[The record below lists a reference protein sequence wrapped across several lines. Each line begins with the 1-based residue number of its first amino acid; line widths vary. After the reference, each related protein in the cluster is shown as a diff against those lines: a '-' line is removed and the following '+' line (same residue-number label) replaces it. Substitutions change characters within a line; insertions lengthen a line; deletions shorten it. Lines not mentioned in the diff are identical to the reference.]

1 LRLCR
6 SGPHDPRIPDA
17 LAHYAGGIALLAAR
31 RHRFFQ
37 EIAFFLQDTRLR
49 AGDIQPQD
57 AEASP
62 NQRSQQTEKEYAMNK
77 PVRQSDASSETVKAI
92 SVADY
97 IIERLAAEGID
108 RCFGVAGDYVFPICN
123 AVDSSAK
130 VKWIG
135 CSNELNASYAADG
148 YARIRGAAM
157 LATTYGVGELSAING
172 VMGAKAERSL
182 VFHLV
187 GMPSYQNQRVRKI
200 AHHTLGDGVFGNFVA
215 LSAHAACCHAVINPE
230 NCVVEMERVIAEA
243 RRNNQPAYIAV
254 PSDYALSPVASA
266 DVKPIV
272 PRSNEA
278 ALQKAMAMIAERI
291 SKAKSVVAFPAFTVS
306 RLGLQKQAQ
315 KAIEALGCPFVT
327 TLMEKCLIDE
337 GHPQFAGMY
346 AGATSEPKTRQI
358 VEGADIVLDLGGV
371 NLNDIT
377 TAAYSGRLDL
387 SRFIT
392 VGLDDVRIGDEV
404 IATVRLADILSEL
417 AKLKPSSA
425 PYRGKPQGL
434 APVNGKPSD
443 KITMAA
449 LYPRYAAFLRSGDTV
464 VLETGS
470 SSLGVTP
477 TILPDGVRV
486 EAQVL
491 WGSIGWATPAAFGV
505 ALADPSRRTVL
516 ITGEGSHQLTA
527 NDIGAMGRFGANVV
541 VFVLNNSGY
550 LIERALEENPNWT
563 YNDLAPW
570 NYAELPKALGC
581 ADWFTARVTTLG
593 ELDAAMK
600 SARASKSGAYI
611 EIMGGKMDM
620 PPALAFAH
628 GQLKA
633 MYGDTP

>member
-1 LRLCR
+1 MV
-6 SGPHDPRIPDA
+6 
-17 LAHYAGGIALLAAR
+17 
-31 RHRFFQ
+31 
-37 EIAFFLQDTRLR
+37 
-49 AGDIQPQD
+49 
-57 AEASP
+57 
-62 NQRSQQTEKEYAMNK
+62 K
-77 PVRQSDASSETVKAI
+77 TV

-97 IIERLAAEGID
+97 IVERLATEGINH
-108 RCFGVAGDYVFPICN
+108 CFGVAGDYVFPICD

-135 CSNELNASYAADG
+135 CANELNASYAADG

-157 LATTYGVGELSAING
+157 LVTTYGVGELSALNG

-182 VFHLV
+182 VFHVV
-187 GMPSYQNQRVRKI
+187 GMPSYQHQRLGKI
-200 AHHTLGDGVFGNFVA
+200 AHHTLGDGVFGNFVD
-215 LSAHAACCHAVINPE
+215 LSADAACCHAAINPG
-230 NCVVEMERVIAEA
+230 NCVVEMERVIGEA

-254 PSDYALSPVASA
+254 PSDYARCPVVSA

-278 ALQKAMAMIAERI
+278 ALQKAMAIIAERI
-291 SKAKSVVAFPAFTVS
+291 ANAKSVIAFPAFTIL

-315 KAIEALGCPFVT
+315 KAIEALGCPFAT

-346 AGATSEPKTRQI
+346 DGALSDSKTREI
-358 VEGADIVLDLGGV
+358 VEGADLVLDLGGV
-371 NLNDIT
+371 NLNDIN
-377 TAAYSGRLDL
+377 TAAYSTRLDL

-404 IATVRLADILSEL
+404 IASVRLADVLSEL
-417 AKLKPSSA
+417 AKLKPSSS
-425 PYRGKPQGL
+425 PYRAMPQGL
-434 APVNGKPSD
+434 ARATGSPSD

-449 LYPRYAAFLRSGDTV
+449 LYPRYAAFLRAGDTV

-470 SSLGVTP
+470 MSLGLTP

-486 EAQVL
+486 EVQVL
-491 WGSIGWATPAAFGV
+491 WGSIGWATPAAFGI
-505 ALADPSRRTVL
+505 ALADPGRRTVL

-527 NDIGAMGRFGANVV
+527 NDVGAMGRFGANVI
-541 VFVLNNSGY
+541 VFVLNNGGY
-550 LIERALEENPNWT
+550 LVERALEENPNWT
-563 YNDLAPW
+563 YNDLASW
-570 NYAELPKALGC
+570 NYTELPKALGC
-581 ADWFTARVTTLG
+581 ADWYTARVTTLG

-600 SARASKSGAYI
+600 AARASKTGAYI
-611 EIMGGKMDM
+611 EIIGGKMDM

-628 GQLKA
+628 GRLKA

>member
-1 LRLCR
+1 
-6 SGPHDPRIPDA
+6 
-17 LAHYAGGIALLAAR
+17 
-31 RHRFFQ
+31 
-37 EIAFFLQDTRLR
+37 
-49 AGDIQPQD
+49 
-57 AEASP
+57 
-62 NQRSQQTEKEYAMNK
+62 MNK
-77 PVRQSDASSETVKAI
+77 PVRQSDTSSGTVKAV

-97 IIERLAAEGID
+97 IVERLAAEGIEH
-108 RCFGVAGDYVFPICN
+108 CFGVAGDYAFPMCN
-123 AVDSSAK
+123 AVDGSAK

-148 YARIRGAAM
+148 YARMRGAAM
-157 LATTYGVGELSAING
+157 LVTTYGVGELSAING
-172 VMGAKAERSL
+172 VMGAKSERSL
-182 VFHLV
+182 VFHVV
-187 GMPSYQNQRVRKI
+187 GMPSYQNQRVHKI

-215 LSAHAACCHAVINPE
+215 LSARAACCHAVINPE

-254 PSDYALSPVASA
+254 PSDYALTPVAPA

-278 ALQKAMAMIAERI
+278 ALQKAIAMIAERVN
-291 SKAKSVVAFPAFTVS
+291 KAKSVVAFPAFTVS
-306 RLGLQKQAQ
+306 RLGLQKQLQ

-346 AGATSEPKTRQI
+346 AGAVSEPKTRQI
-358 VEGADIVLDLGGV
+358 VEGADVVLDLGGV

-377 TAAYSGRLDL
+377 TAAYSVR
-387 SRFIT
+387 
-392 VGLDDVRIGDEV
+392 LDDVRIGDEV
-404 IATVRLADILSEL
+404 VPNVRLADILSEL
-417 AKLKPSSA
+417 AKLKPASA

-434 APVNGKPSD
+434 APVNGKASD

-477 TILPDGVRV
+477 TIMPDGVRV
-486 EAQVL
+486 QAQVL

-505 ALADPSRRTVL
+505 ALADPSRRTIL

-527 NDIGAMGRFGANVV
+527 NDVGAMGRFGANVI

-550 LIERALEENPNWT
+550 LIERALEPNPNWT

-570 NYAELPKALGC
+570 NYAQLPKALGC

-593 ELDAAMK
+593 ELDGAMK

>member
-1 LRLCR
+1 LNP
-6 SGPHDPRIPDA
+6 GATH
-17 LAHYAGGIALLAAR
+17 
-31 RHRFFQ
+31 
-37 EIAFFLQDTRLR
+37 ELQDTST
-49 AGDIQPQD
+49 IEQ
-57 AEASP
+57 
-62 NQRSQQTEKEYAMNK
+62 EKAMNSR
-77 PVRQSDASSETVKAI
+77 VRRTETSGTVKAI

-97 IIERLAAEGID
+97 IVERLAAEGID
-108 RCFGVAGDYVFPICN
+108 HCFGVAGDYVFSICD
-123 AVDSSAK
+123 AVDSSTK

-148 YARIRGAAM
+148 YARVRGAAM
-157 LATTYGVGELSAING
+157 LATTYGVGELSALNG
-172 VMGAKAERSL
+172 VMGAKAEKSL
-182 VFHLV
+182 VFHVV
-187 GMPSYQNQRVRKI
+187 GMPSYQNQRLGKI
-200 AHHTLGDGVFGNFVA
+200 AHHTLGDGVYGNFVK
-215 LSAHAACCHAVINPE
+215 LSASAACCHAVVGPE
-230 NCVVEMERVIAEA
+230 NCVIEMERVIAEA

-254 PSDYALSPVASA
+254 PSDYARSPVVTA
-266 DVKPIV
+266 DVKPV
-272 PRSNEA
+272 MARSNTE
-278 ALQKAMAMIAERI
+278 ALQKAMAAIAGRI
-291 SKAKSVVAFPAFTVS
+291 ENAKSIVAFPAFTIA

-327 TLMEKCLIDE
+327 TLMEKCVIDE
-337 GHPQFAGMY
+337 GHPQFAGIYVGGM
-346 AGATSEPKTRQI
+346 SESKTRQI
-358 VEGADIVLDLGGV
+358 VDGADLVLDLGGV

-377 TAAYSGRLDL
+377 TAAYSGQLDL

-392 VGLDDVRIGDEV
+392 VGLDNVRIRDEV
-404 IATVRLADILSEL
+404 IVNVRLADVLSEL

-425 PYRGKPQGL
+425 PYKGESQGL
-434 APVNGKPSD
+434 APVNGSPSD

-449 LYPRYAAFLRSGDTV
+449 LYPRYAAFLRAGDTV

-470 SSLGVTP
+470 SSLGLTP

-491 WGSIGWATPAAFGV
+491 WGSIGWATPAALGV
-505 ALADPSRRTVL
+505 ALADPSRRTIL
-516 ITGEGSHQLTA
+516 MTGEGSHQLTA
-527 NDIGAMGRFGANVV
+527 NDVGTMGRFGANVI

-581 ADWFTARVTTLG
+581 VDWFTARVTTLG

-620 PPALAFAH
+620 PAALAFAH

-633 MYGDTP
+633 MYGDMP

>member
-1 LRLCR
+1 MNNRVR
-6 SGPHDPRIPDA
+6 RTETSG
-17 LAHYAGGIALLAAR
+17 
-31 RHRFFQ
+31 
-37 EIAFFLQDTRLR
+37 
-49 AGDIQPQD
+49 
-57 AEASP
+57 
-62 NQRSQQTEKEYAMNK
+62 
-77 PVRQSDASSETVKAI
+77 TVKAI

-97 IIERLAAEGID
+97 IVERLAAEGID
-108 RCFGVAGDYVFPICN
+108 HCFGVAGDYVFSICD
-123 AVDSSAK
+123 AVDSSTK

-148 YARIRGAAM
+148 YARVRGAAM
-157 LATTYGVGELSAING
+157 LATTYGVGELSALNG
-172 VMGAKAERSL
+172 VMGAKAEKSL
-182 VFHLV
+182 VFHVV
-187 GMPSYQNQRVRKI
+187 GMPSYQNQRLGKI
-200 AHHTLGDGVFGNFVA
+200 AHHTLGDGVYGNFVN
-215 LSAHAACCHAVINPE
+215 LSASAACCHAVVGPE
-230 NCVVEMERVIAEA
+230 NCVIEMERVIAEA

-254 PSDYALSPVASA
+254 PSDYARSPVVTA
-266 DVKPIV
+266 DAKPIMA
-272 PRSNEA
+272 RSNTE
-278 ALQKAMAMIAERI
+278 ALQKAMAAIAERI
-291 SKAKSVVAFPAFTVS
+291 ENAKSIVAFPAFTIA

-337 GHPQFAGMY
+337 GHPQFAGIYVGGM
-346 AGATSEPKTRQI
+346 SESKTRQI
-358 VEGADIVLDLGGV
+358 VDGADLILDLGGV

-377 TAAYSGRLDL
+377 TAAYSGQLDL

-392 VGLDDVRIGDEV
+392 VGLDNVRIRDEV
-404 IATVRLADILSEL
+404 IINVRLADILSEL

-425 PYRGKPQGL
+425 PYRGEAQGL
-434 APVNGKPSD
+434 APVNGRPSD

-449 LYPRYAAFLRSGDTV
+449 LYPRYAAFLRAGDTV

-470 SSLGVTP
+470 SSLGLTP
-477 TILPDGVRV
+477 TTLPDGVRV

-491 WGSIGWATPAAFGV
+491 WGSIGWATPASLGV
-505 ALADPSRRTVL
+505 ALADSSRRTIL

-527 NDIGAMGRFGANVV
+527 NDVGTMGRFGANVI

-563 YNDLAPW
+563 YNDLASW

-593 ELDAAMK
+593 ELDDAMK
-600 SARASKSGAYI
+600 SARVSKSGAYI

-620 PPALAFAH
+620 PAALAFAH

-633 MYGDTP
+633 MYGDMP

>member
-1 LRLCR
+1 
-6 SGPHDPRIPDA
+6 
-17 LAHYAGGIALLAAR
+17 
-31 RHRFFQ
+31 
-37 EIAFFLQDTRLR
+37 
-49 AGDIQPQD
+49 
-57 AEASP
+57 
-62 NQRSQQTEKEYAMNK
+62 MNN
-77 PVRQSDASSETVKAI
+77 PVRQSDSSSATVKAI

-97 IIERLAAEGID
+97 IVDRLAAEGID
-108 RCFGVAGDYVFPICN
+108 HCFGVAGDYLFPICD
-123 AVDSSAK
+123 AVDSSTK
-130 VKWIG
+130 VKWTG

-172 VMGAKAERSL
+172 VMGAKSERSL
-182 VFHLV
+182 VFHVV
-187 GMPSYQNQRVRKI
+187 GMPSYQNQRVNKI

-215 LSAHAACCHAVINPE
+215 LSAAAACVHAVINPE

-254 PSDYALSPVASA
+254 PSDYAQSPVASA
-266 DVKPIV
+266 NVKPIV
-272 PRSNEA
+272 PQSNQA
-278 ALQKAMAMIAERI
+278 ALQKAMAVITGHI
-291 SKAKSVVAFPAFTVS
+291 NKAKSIVAFPAFTVS

-327 TLMEKCLIDE
+327 TLMEKCMIDE
-337 GHPQFAGMY
+337 GHPQFGGMY
-346 AGATSEPKTRQI
+346 VGATSEPKTRQI
-358 VEGADIVLDLGGV
+358 VEGADLVLDLGGV

-392 VGLDDVRIGDEV
+392 VGLNDVRIGDEV
-404 IATVRLADILSEL
+404 IGNVRLEDILSEL
-417 AKLKPSSA
+417 AKLKPSAA
-425 PYRGKPQGL
+425 PYRGKPWGL
-434 APVNGKPSD
+434 APVNGEPSD

-449 LYPRYAAFLRSGDTV
+449 LYPRYAAFLRAGDTV

-470 SSLGVTP
+470 SSLGITP
-477 TILPDGVRV
+477 TILPDGVQV
-486 EAQVL
+486 QAQVL

-505 ALADPSRRTVL
+505 ALADPSRRTIL

-527 NDIGAMGRFGANVV
+527 NDIGAMGRFGASVI

-550 LIERALEENPNWT
+550 LIERALEPNPNWT

-570 NYAELPKALGC
+570 NYAELPKTLGC
-581 ADWFTARVTTLG
+581 ADWFTARVSTLG
-593 ELDAAMK
+593 ELDEAMK

>member
-1 LRLCR
+1 MNKQV
-6 SGPHDPRIPDA
+6 H
-17 LAHYAGGIALLAAR
+17 
-31 RHRFFQ
+31 
-37 EIAFFLQDTRLR
+37 
-49 AGDIQPQD
+49 
-57 AEASP
+57 
-62 NQRSQQTEKEYAMNK
+62 QTEK
-77 PVRQSDASSETVKAI
+77 SGSVKAD

-97 IIERLAAEGID
+97 IVARLAAEGINH
-108 RCFGVAGDYVFPICN
+108 CFGVAGDYVFPICD
-123 AVDSSAK
+123 AVDSSAE

-135 CSNELNASYAADG
+135 CANELNASYAADG

-172 VMGAKAERSL
+172 VMGAKAERTL
-182 VFHLV
+182 VFHVV
-187 GMPSYQNQRVRKI
+187 GMPSYQHQRVGKI
-200 AHHTLGDGVFGNFVA
+200 AHHTLGDGVFGNFVN
-215 LSAHAACCHAVINPE
+215 LSAGAACCHAVINPE
-230 NCVVEMERVIAEA
+230 NCIVEMERVIAEA

-272 PRSNEA
+272 PRSNDV
-278 ALQKAMAMIAERI
+278 ALQKAMAIFAERI
-291 SKAKSVVAFPAFTVS
+291 KNAKSIVAFPAFTIS

-315 KAIEALGCPFVT
+315 TAIEALGCPFVT
-327 TLMEKCLIDE
+327 TLMEKCVIDE
-337 GHPQFAGMY
+337 SHPQFAGMY
-346 AGATSEPKTRQI
+346 AGAVSEPKTRQI
-358 VEGADIVLDLGGV
+358 VEGADLVLDLGGV

-377 TAAYSGRLDL
+377 TAAYSGQLDL

-392 VGLDDVRIGDEV
+392 VGLDDVRIGEEV
-404 IATVRLADILSEL
+404 IAGVRLADVLSEL
-417 AKLKPSSA
+417 AKFKPSSA
-425 PYRGKPQGL
+425 PYRGKSQGL
-434 APVNGKPSD
+434 APVNGSPTD

-449 LYPRYAAFLRSGDTV
+449 LYPRYASFLRAGDTV

-505 ALADPSRRTVL
+505 ALADPGRRTVL

-527 NDIGAMGRFGANVV
+527 NDIGAMGRFGANVIA
-541 VFVLNNSGY
+541 FVLNNSGY
-550 LIERALEENPNWT
+550 LIERALEQNPNWT
-563 YNDLAPW
+563 YNDLASW

-593 ELDAAMK
+593 ELDEAMK
-600 SARASKSGAYI
+600 AARVTKTGAYI
-611 EIMGGKMDM
+611 EIIGGKMDM